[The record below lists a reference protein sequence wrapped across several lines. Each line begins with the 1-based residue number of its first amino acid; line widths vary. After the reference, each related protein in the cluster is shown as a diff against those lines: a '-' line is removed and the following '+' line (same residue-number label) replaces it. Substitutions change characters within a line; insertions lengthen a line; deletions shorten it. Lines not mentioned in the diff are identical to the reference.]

1 MYPGENGVIG
11 GQGQHKGRVQGQ
23 QGLFSGLTLL
33 FSENSFQDTL
43 QLERPLWAL
52 ARPPVYHAV
61 ILADV
66 GSPAHTYTALG
77 FLKEIQV
84 EEEFSQRSGQSPRG

>member
-1 MYPGENGVIG
+1 MYPKENGMIG
-11 GQGQHKGRVQGQ
+11 DRGQHKGRVQGQ

-52 ARPPVYHAV
+52 ARLPVYPDI

-77 FLKEIQV
+77 FLEG
-84 EEEFSQRSGQSPRG
+84 ESS